1 LAGIYVHI
9 PFCKRK
15 CHYCNFFSLASSKNK
30 NAFTDVLL
38 KEISLEQSYL
48 ESFPVQT
55 IYFGG
60 GTPSLLEPSGIQKI
74 LETLVKFFSISK
86 NPEITLEANPD
97 DINPESL
104 KELRSLGINRLSI
117 GIQSFF
123 DRDLLFLNRIHSART
138 AQRSILDARNAGF
151 QNLSIDLIYGIPGQV
166 SSSWD
171 QNLEIALSLEVPHIS
186 AYALTIEKKTILDLF
201 IRQNKIPP
209 PDEKS
214 AVDQYRLL
222 MRKMKE
228 RNYIQYEISNFCKEG
243 FYSIHNSNYW
253 KSIPYLGLG
262 PSAHSFNGTSRKW
275 NISNLT
281 TYLKNINSGI
291 SFSEEEKLTIFQRFN
306 EYVMTSLRTN
316 RGCSAQKI
324 IDDFGFSFY
333 DSFKKNIS
341 SVIDKGLMKEVA
353 GNYFLTDEGKLFADG
368 IASDLFIIES
378 DNSTKRKGFS

>member
-1 LAGIYVHI
+1 MAGIYVHI